1 MQVCTY
7 SDLLPLTAAAEERM
21 NADRRG
27 YGMPDAPFPE
37 EFGLHLIKNSLAQF
51 VGPVAA
57 VATAETGARCGCA
70 APCIVSMAAL
80 AGAEEEEEEEG
91 GENRALDDAEV
102 QLYFKVRCRDRV
114 NSVKVEVVEVKC
126 AAQSENYSV
135 MS

>member
-37 EFGLHLIKNSLAQF
+37 EFGLHLIKNALAQF

-57 VATAETGARCGCA
+57 VATEETGARCGCA
-70 APCIVSMAAL
+70 SPCIVSMAAL
-80 AGAEEEEEEEG
+80 AGAEEEEEE
-91 GENRALDDAEV
+91 ENRALDDAEV

-114 NSVKVEVVEVKC
+114 NSVKVEVVEVKG
-126 AAQSENYSV
+126 AAQSENYSIL
-135 MS
+135 S